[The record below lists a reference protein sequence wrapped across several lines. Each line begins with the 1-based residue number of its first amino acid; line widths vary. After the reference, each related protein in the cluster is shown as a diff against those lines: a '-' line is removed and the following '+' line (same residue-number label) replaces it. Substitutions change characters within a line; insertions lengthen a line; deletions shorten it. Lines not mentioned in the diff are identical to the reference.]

1 MLYNAKNGTLNIGNT
16 TMDFIR
22 FGSGQRTLVMLP
34 GLGDG
39 LRSMKGT
46 ALPMAFMYRE
56 FCKDFTVYAFSRKN
70 ELPEGYTTRDMAKDQ
85 AEAMAQ
91 LGIEKA
97 DIFGVSMGGMIAQ
110 HLAIDFP
117 EKVNKLILTV
127 TSARPNPIL
136 TESIDEWVALAKRG
150 DHAGFM
156 DSNLQRIYSDGYYRR
171 NKWLGPIVGKLT
183 KPKTYDRFFVQA
195 NACLTHDAYESL
207 HKIKAPTL
215 VVGGE
220 RDKALGGDPSKEIAA
235 RIPGAQLRMYEQ
247 WGHGL
252 YEEAKDFNQ
261 VIVDFLVVQ

>member
-16 TMDFIR
+16 TMDYIR

-46 ALPMAFMYRE
+46 ALPMAFMYRM

-110 HLAIDFP
+110 HLAIDYP

-171 NKWLGPIVGKLT
+171 NKWLAPIVGKLT

-220 RDKALGGDPSKEIAA
+220 QDKALGGDPSKEIAA

-261 VIVDFLVVQ
+261 VIVEFLYE

>member
-16 TMDFIR
+16 TMDYIR

-39 LRSMKGT
+39 LRSVKGT
-46 ALPMAFMYRE
+46 ALPMAFMYRM

-91 LGIEKA
+91 LGIKKA

-110 HLAIDFP
+110 HLAIDYP
-117 EKVNKLILTV
+117 EKVNRLILTV

-156 DSNLQRIYSDGYYRR
+156 DSNLRRIYSDGYYRR
-171 NKWLGPIVGKLT
+171 NKWLAPIVGKLT

-220 RDKALGGDPSKEIAA
+220 QDKALGGDPSKEIAA
-235 RIPGAQLRMYEQ
+235 RIPSAQLRMYEQ

-261 VIVDFLVVQ
+261 VIVDFLVSQ

>member
-16 TMDFIR
+16 TMDYIR
-22 FGSGQRTLVMLP
+22 FGAGQRTLVMLP

-110 HLAIDFP
+110 HLAIDYP

-156 DSNLQRIYSDGYYRR
+156 DSNLRRIYSDGYYRR
-171 NKWLGPIVGKLT
+171 NKWLAPIVGQLT

-220 RDKALGGDPSKEIAA
+220 QDKALGGDPSKEIATM
-235 RIPGAQLRMYEQ
+235 IPGAQLRMYQE

-261 VIVDFLVVQ
+261 VIVDFLCE

>member
-1 MLYNAKNGTLNIGNT
+1 MLYNAKNGALNIGNT
-16 TMDFIR
+16 TMDYIR

-110 HLAIDFP
+110 HLAIDYP

-127 TSARPNPIL
+127 TSARLNPIL

-171 NKWLGPIVGKLT
+171 NKWLAPIVGKLT

-261 VIVDFLVVQ
+261 VIVDFLCE

>member
-16 TMDFIR
+16 TMDYIR

-110 HLAIDFP
+110 HLAIDYP

-171 NKWLGPIVGKLT
+171 NKWLAPIVGKVT

-220 RDKALGGDPSKEIAA
+220 QDKALGGDPSKEIAT

-261 VIVDFLVVQ
+261 VIVEFLYE

>member
-16 TMDFIR
+16 TMDYIR
-22 FGSGQRTLVMLP
+22 FGAGQRTLVMLP

-70 ELPEGYTTRDMAKDQ
+70 ELPKGYTTRDMAKDQ

-97 DIFGVSMGGMIAQ
+97 DIFGVSMGGMIDQ
-110 HLAIDFP
+110 HLAIDYP

-171 NKWLGPIVGKLT
+171 NKWLAPIVGKLT

-220 RDKALGGDPSKEIAA
+220 KDKALGGDPSKEIATM
-235 RIPGAQLRMYEQ
+235 IPGAQLRMYEQ

-261 VIVDFLVVQ
+261 VIVEFLYE

>member
-16 TMDFIR
+16 TMDYIR

-110 HLAIDFP
+110 HLAIDYP

-127 TSARPNPIL
+127 TSARPNPNL

-171 NKWLGPIVGKLT
+171 NKWLAPIVGKLT

-220 RDKALGGDPSKEIAA
+220 QDKTLGGDPSKEIAT

-261 VIVDFLVVQ
+261 VIVDFLVSQ

>member
-1 MLYNAKNGTLNIGNT
+1 MLYNAKNGTVNIGNT
-16 TMDFIR
+16 TMDYIR

-97 DIFGVSMGGMIAQ
+97 DIFGVSMGGMIVQ
-110 HLAIDFP
+110 HLAIDYP
-117 EKVNKLILTV
+117 EKVNRLILTV
-127 TSARPNPIL
+127 TSASPNPIL

-171 NKWLGPIVGKLT
+171 NKWLAPIVGKLT

-220 RDKALGGDPSKEIAA
+220 QDKALGGDPSKEIAA
-235 RIPGAQLRMYEQ
+235 RIPGAQLQMYEQ

-261 VIVDFLVVQ
+261 VIVDFLCE

>member
-16 TMDFIR
+16 TMDYIR

-110 HLAIDFP
+110 HLAIDYP

-171 NKWLGPIVGKLT
+171 NKWLAPIVGKLT

-220 RDKALGGDPSKEIAA
+220 QDKALGGDPSKEIAA
-235 RIPGAQLRMYEQ
+235 RIPGAQLQMYEQ

-261 VIVDFLVVQ
+261 VIVDFLCE